1 MITLLKFELEPN
13 DENLKE
19 TIRKNILRRNSKLVM
34 LSKLLV
40 NAKENLTISVDGL
53 WGSGKTFFIKQFK
66 YLVDHIEDYIDN
78 SIINDDD
85 KQSLKN
91 LHETNIIV
99 YYNAWEN
106 DMHTNPLESLIYN
119 ILNEYPKMKNQ
130 IADFKDFKK
139 MLKSFC
145 RDFLYSAS
153 GKLFDINNLDQINS
167 FDDLEKNIKTIE
179 KKKTAFNKLVDEILE
194 DKLRL
199 ILIID
204 ELDRCKPT
212 FAVEMLETIKH
223 FYTNDKITIIVSTN
237 NSELSN
243 TIKNYYGSDFDG
255 YGYLNK
261 FYDFIISL
269 EIKDIKI
276 YLQNQLNFC
285 NRPFIYHDLSYLVM
299 NYFDFSLRECNRFV
313 IFYNMLKEYIE
324 SEKHFNK
331 DLYYINACIFVPIA
345 LALKI
350 KDVNKYNLFISK
362 KGEKIIT
369 DFLYSEIIGTDYQRW
384 LGEIIK
390 FENTNDF
397 KKRILDTYY
406 EIFNTEYSYER
417 FPFFEAI
424 SLLGTQILI
433 DSKENNANN

>member
-1 MITLLKFELEPN
+1 MLKYELEPN
-13 DENLKE
+13 EENLKE
-19 TIRKNILRRNSKLVM
+19 TIEKNFLGRNSKLVM

-40 NAKENLTISVDGL
+40 NVKENLTISVDGK

-66 YLVDHIEDYIDN
+66 YLVDHIEDYKEDR
-78 SIINDDD
+78 IINGND
-85 KQSLKN
+85 KQSFKK
-91 LHETNIIV
+91 LHETNLVV

-139 MLKSFC
+139 IFKSFC
-145 RDFLYSAS
+145 RDFLYSVS
-153 GKLFDINNLDQINS
+153 GEILDINNFDQINS
-167 FDDLEKNIKTIE
+167 FDDLAKEITTIE
-179 KKKTAFNKLVDEILE
+179 EKKIAFNKLVDEILG
-194 DKLRL
+194 DKKRL

-212 FAVEMLETIKH
+212 FAVEMLEIIKH
-223 FYTNDKITIIVSTN
+223 FYTNEKITIIVSTN

-243 TIKNYYGSDFDG
+243 TIKNYYGNDFDG
-255 YGYLNK
+255 YSYLNK

-269 EIKDIKI
+269 EIKDIKS

-285 NRPFIYHDLSYLVM
+285 NRTLIYHDLSYLVM
-299 NYFDFSLRECNRFV
+299 NYFDFSLRECNRF
-313 IFYNMLKEYIE
+313 ITLYNILKAYIE
-324 SEKHFNK
+324 SDKHFEK
-331 DLYYINACIFVPIA
+331 DLYYINTCVFMPIA

-350 KDVNKYNLFISK
+350 KDVDKYNLFISK

-369 DFLYSEIIGTDYQRW
+369 DFLDSEIIGTDYQRW
-384 LGEIIK
+384 LGELFK
-390 FENTNDF
+390 YENEDDF
-397 KKRILDTYY
+397 KKKIVDTYY
-406 EIFNTEYSYER
+406 EVFNTEYSYER

-424 SLLGTQILI
+424 SLLGTKILI
-433 DSKENNANN
+433 DNKGENDND

>member
-1 MITLLKFELEPN
+1 MLKYELEPN

-19 TIRKNILRRNSKLVM
+19 TIEKNFLGRNSKLVM

-40 NAKENLTISVDGL
+40 NVKENLTISVDGK

-66 YLVDHIEDYIDN
+66 YLVDHIEDYTEDR
-78 SIINDDD
+78 IINGND
-85 KQSLKN
+85 KQSFKK
-91 LHETNIIV
+91 LHETHLVV

-139 MLKSFC
+139 MFKSFC
-145 RDFLYSAS
+145 RDFLYSVS
-153 GKLFDINNLDQINS
+153 GELFDINNFDQINS
-167 FDDLEKNIKTIE
+167 FDDLAKKITTIE
-179 KKKTAFNKLVDEILE
+179 EKKIAFNKLVDEILE
-194 DKLRL
+194 DKQRL

-212 FAVEMLETIKH
+212 FAVEMLEVIKH

-243 TIKNYYGSDFDG
+243 TIKNYYGNDFDG

-269 EIKDIKI
+269 EIKDIKS
-276 YLQNQLNFC
+276 YLQNQFNFC
-285 NRPFIYHDLSYLVM
+285 NRTLIYHDLSYLVM
-299 NYFDFSLRECNRFV
+299 NYFDFSLRECNRF
-313 IFYNMLKEYIE
+313 ITLYNILKAYIE
-324 SEKHFNK
+324 SEKHFDR
-331 DLYYINACIFVPIA
+331 DLYYINTCVFMPIA
-345 LALKI
+345 LSLKI

-369 DFLYSEIIGTDYQRW
+369 DFLDSEIIGTDYQRW
-384 LGEIIK
+384 LGELFK
-390 FENTNDF
+390 YENDDDF
-397 KKRILDTYY
+397 KKKIVDTYY
-406 EIFNTEYSYER
+406 EVFNTEYSYER

-424 SLLGTQILI
+424 SLLGTKILI
-433 DSKENNANN
+433 DNKGDNDND